1 MRYTG
6 LSELLVSVL
15 SGHQLELDDLEVA
28 PAGRRRVIR
37 VTVDGDG
44 PAGRGPD
51 LDQIA
56 EATRAVSQ
64 ALDDSDLMGE
74 QPYTLEVSSRGV
86 SRPLVTPAHYRRNI
100 GRLLALTLA
109 DGSQATGH
117 ITATDDDAVSID
129 VAGVVEVYP
138 YVQVKRAVIQVEMN
152 RRPADDEAADDEGFD
167 DIEDEPDT
175 DDREED

>member
-1 MRYTG
+1 
-6 LSELLVSVL
+6 
-15 SGHQLELDDLEVA
+15 
-28 PAGRRRVIR
+28 
-37 VTVDGDG
+37 
-44 PAGRGPD
+44 
-51 LDQIA
+51 
-56 EATRAVSQ
+56 
-64 ALDDSDLMGE
+64 MGE

-100 GRLLALTLA
+100 GRLLALSLA